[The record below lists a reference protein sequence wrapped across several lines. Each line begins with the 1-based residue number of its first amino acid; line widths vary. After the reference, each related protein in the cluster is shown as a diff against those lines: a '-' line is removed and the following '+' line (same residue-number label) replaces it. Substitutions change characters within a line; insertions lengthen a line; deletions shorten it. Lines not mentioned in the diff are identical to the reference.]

1 MMFPRTGGIMK
12 LTIIGCGSIGS
23 TLARFLETM
32 DEVDMVHIYD
42 NKKEAVDKLM
52 QECQKV
58 RYATNLEDAFEKS
71 DLVVETASQSAV
83 HEHIPKALEMGKNVL
98 VMSVGAFVEDDFKEK
113 CRILAKQKGCKV
125 YIPSGAVC
133 GIEGICAAAVSEID
147 EVIIMSYKPTEAFR
161 DVKYLKTKGID
172 IDTIKRPKVI
182 FSGHAKDAVKH
193 FPKNINV
200 AATLSLAGIGLER
213 TVVKIVIDPKATL
226 NTHRIIA
233 KGKFGEIECWSRNAP
248 FPDNPRTSY
257 LAALSLISAV
267 KKIAGSF
274 WVGV

>member
-1 MMFPRTGGIMK
+1 LVFLQTSDTMK
-12 LTIIGCGSIGS
+12 MTIIGCGSIGT

-32 DEVDMVHIYD
+32 DEVELVHVYD
-42 NKKEAVDKLM
+42 TKKEAVDRLM

-58 RYATNLEDAFEKS
+58 RYANNLEHAFENS
-71 DLVVETASQSAV
+71 DLIVETASQAAV
-83 HEHIPKALEMGKNVL
+83 LEYVPKALDMGKNVL

-133 GIEGICAAAVSEID
+133 GIEGICAAAISEID
-147 EVIIMSYKPTEAFR
+147 EVIIMSYKPPEAFK
-161 DVKYLKTKGID
+161 DVKYLKDKGID
-172 IDTIKRPKVI
+172 INAIKRPKVI
-182 FSGHAKDAVKH
+182 FNGHAKEAVKY
-193 FPKNINV
+193 FPKNVNV
-200 AATLSLAGIGLER
+200 AATLSLAGIGLDN
-213 TVVKIVIDPKATL
+213 TVVKIIIDPKATL

-233 KGKFGEIECWSRNAP
+233 KGKFGEIECWTRNMP

>member
-1 MMFPRTGGIMK
+1 MVDKMK
-12 LTIIGCGSIGS
+12 MTIIGCGSIGK

-32 DEVDMVHIYD
+32 DEVELVHVFD
-42 NKKEAVDKLM
+42 TKQKAVEELM
-52 QECQKV
+52 TECQKV
-58 RYATNLEDAFEKS
+58 RYANNLEDAFEKS
-71 DLVVETASQSAV
+71 DLIIETASQSAV
-83 HEHIPKALEMGKNVL
+83 HEYIPKALEMGKNVL

-133 GIEGICAAAVSEID
+133 GIEGICAAAIAEIE
-147 EVIIMSYKPTEAFR
+147 EVIIMSYKPPEAFR
-161 DVKYLKTKGID
+161 NVKYLKNKGID
-172 IDTIKRPKVI
+172 LDSIKRPKVI
-182 FSGHAKDAVKH
+182 FNGHAKDAVKY
-193 FPKNINV
+193 FPKNVNV
-200 AATLSLAGIGLER
+200 AATLSLAGIGIER
-213 TVVKIVIDPKATL
+213 TVVKIIIDPKATL

-233 KGKFGEIECWSRNAP
+233 KGKFGEIECWTRNMP
-248 FPDNPRTSY
+248 FPENPRTSY

>member
-1 MMFPRTGGIMK
+1 MK
-12 LTIIGCGSIGS
+12 ITIIGCGSIGT

-32 DEVDMVHIYD
+32 DEIELVHVFD
-42 NKKEAVDKLM
+42 TKKEAVERLM
-52 QECQKV
+52 QECTKV
-58 RYATNLEDAFEKS
+58 RYAENLENAFESS
-71 DLVVETASQSAV
+71 DLVVETASQAAV
-83 HEHIPKALEMGKNVL
+83 FEYIPKALEMGKNVL

-133 GIEGICAAAVSEID
+133 GIEGICAAAISEVE
-147 EVIIMSYKPTEAFR
+147 EVIIMSYKPIEAFR
-161 DVKYLKTKGID
+161 GVKFLKQSGID
-172 IDTIKRPKVI
+172 LDTIKRPRVI
-182 FSGHAKDAVKH
+182 FNGHARDAVKH
-193 FPKNINV
+193 FPKNVNV
-200 AATLSLAGIGLER
+200 AATLSLAGIGIDN
-213 TVVKIVIDPKATL
+213 TVVRIVVDPKATL

-233 KGKFGEIECWSRNAP
+233 KGKFGEIECWTRNMP

-267 KKIAGSF
+267 KKISGSF

>member
-1 MMFPRTGGIMK
+1 MK
-12 LTIIGCGSIGS
+12 LTIIGCGSIGT

-42 NKKEAVDKLM
+42 NKKEAVDRLM

-58 RYATNLEDAFEKS
+58 RYASNLEDAFEKS
-71 DLVVETASQSAV
+71 DLIVETASQSAV
-83 HEHIPKALEMGKNVL
+83 HEHIPRALEMGKNVL

-113 CRILAKQKGCKV
+113 CRIIAKQKGCKV

-133 GIEGICAAAVSEID
+133 GIEGICAAAVSDID
-147 EVIIMSYKPTEAFR
+147 EVIIMSYKPPEAFR
-161 DVKYLKTKGID
+161 DVKYLKTKGIE
-172 IDTIKRPKVI
+172 IDGIKRPKVI

-213 TVVKIVIDPKATL
+213 TVVKIVIDPKATR

-233 KGKFGEIECWSRNAP
+233 KGKFGEIECWTRNMP

>member
-1 MMFPRTGGIMK
+1 MGINRK
-12 LTIIGCGSIGS
+12 LTIIGCGSIGT

-32 DEVDMVHIYD
+32 TDVELVYVYD
-42 NKKEAVDKLM
+42 TKKEAVEKLM
-52 QECQKV
+52 AECQKV
-58 RYATNLEDAFEKS
+58 RFATNLADAFENS
-71 DLVVETASQSAV
+71 DLIVETASQAAV
-83 HEHIPKALEMGKNVL
+83 LEYVPKALEMGKNVL

-133 GIEGICAAAVSEID
+133 GIEGICAAAVSEVD
-147 EVIIMSYKPTEAFR
+147 EVIIMSYKPVEAFR

-172 IDTIKRPKVI
+172 LDAIKRPKVI
-182 FSGHAKDAVKH
+182 FSGHAKEAVKY
-193 FPKNINV
+193 FPKNVNV
-200 AATLSLAGIGLER
+200 AATLSLAGIGLDN

-233 KGKFGEIECWSRNAP
+233 KGTFGEIECWTRNMP

-267 KKIAGSF
+267 KKITGSF